1 MVDVDRTGMTDDV
14 PLAFSPLLNTSGRPF
29 RFRHV
34 ALPVIDSRVVVVVV
48 IAAAA
53 SPG

>member
-1 MVDVDRTGMTDDV
+1 MTDDV

-34 ALPVIDSRVVVVVV
+34 APPVIDTRVVDV

-53 SPG
+53 SV